1 MTIGS
6 LSLLFTGHM
15 VDLPGRKTPRFP
27 PDIVEAVKRE
37 LARRISCQVGA
48 RDKKDVK
55 GFASLARGGDILFHE
70 VCRESGIE
78 TVVVLPFAP
87 SEFLATSVEGT
98 IVGNWPQRFRR
109 IWDTTTPDARYA
121 LGLPQSDSAYADCND
136 RLLDLARAYGSVQL
150 IAVWNGGDG
159 DGVGGTGHFVDRV
172 KRESGREPD
181 VIDPKQFIGKN

>member
-1 MTIGS
+1 MAIES

-15 VDLPGRKTPRFP
+15 VDLPGREVPRFP
-27 PDIVEAVKRE
+27 PEIVDAVRE
-37 LARRISCQVGA
+37 ELTKHISYQVGT
-48 RDKKDVK
+48 REKKDVK

-87 SEFLATSVEGT
+87 NEFLATSVEGT

-109 IWDTTTPDARYA
+109 IWDTTPADARYV
-121 LGLPQSDSAYADCND
+121 LGLPQSDAAYADCNN
-136 RLLDLARAYGSVQL
+136 RLLDLAHTYGSVQL
-150 IAVWNGGDG
+150 IAIWNGADG
-159 DGVGGTGHFVDRV
+159 DGLGGTGHFVDRV

-181 VIDPKQFIGKN
+181 VIDPKQFMGRD

>member
-1 MTIGS
+1 MTIGC
-6 LSLLFTGHM
+6 LSLVFTGHM
-15 VDLPGRKTPRFP
+15 VDLPGRKIPRFP
-27 PDIVEAVKRE
+27 PEIVEAVKGE
-37 LARRISCQVGA
+37 LARRISYQVGA

-109 IWDTTTPDARYA
+109 IWDTTTPEARYA